1 MNWTTPVDIR
11 SQITRLW
18 DRGVLLAH
26 LAGAESSF
34 PLRLN
39 LRKPT
44 SAQLTEHF
52 HEVRRWI
59 AELDRGA
66 KQYRLVMRTINHR
79 ILGANSVP
87 AEIWIDTLDDALAF
101 IGRTRDAQRFAVL
114 VQHTAT
120 SHPRLV
126 SWLARKPL
134 AGLELSDEWPRLLLI
149 VQWLQNNPRPGIYLR
164 QVDIPGVHSK
174 FIETHRSVLA
184 ELFDLV
190 MPEAAVDTSARGV
203 AGFCK
208 RYGFRDKPV
217 RIRFR
222 ILDAHLGILASRY
235 MPSAGAEQDLTLTGD
250 AFALLDLPVKN
261 VFITENE
268 INFLTFPVVAESMVI
283 FGAGYGFDI
292 LAQATWLQRKELY
305 YWGDIDTHGFAI
317 LDQFRSHFPAAHSFL
332 MDRSTLLAHSHSWG
346 NEPKPESRKLSRLL
360 PEEQALYA
368 DLCKGRIDS
377 NLRLEQEH
385 IGYEWVAQ
393 AVNNVSDNS

>member
-1 MNWTTPVDIR
+1 
-11 SQITRLW
+11 
-18 DRGVLLAH
+18 VLLAH

-39 LRKPT
+39 LKKPT
-44 SAQLTEHF
+44 SSQLAEHF
-52 HEVRRWI
+52 QEVRGWI

-87 AEIWIDTLDDALAF
+87 AEIWIDTPDDALAL
-101 IGRTRDAQRFAVL
+101 IGRTRDAQRFAAL
-114 VQHTAT
+114 VQQTET
-120 SHPRLV
+120 SQPRLV
-126 SWLARKPL
+126 SWLARRPL
-134 AGLELSDEWPRLLLI
+134 AGLELADEWQRLLNI

-174 FIETHRSVLA
+174 FIEMHRGVLA

-222 ILDAHLGILASRY
+222 ILDAQLDILAIRDI
-235 MPSAGAEQDLTLTGD
+235 PGADAEQDITLTGD
-250 AFALLDLPVKN
+250 AFALLDLPVTN

-268 INFLTFPVVAESMVI
+268 INFLTFPAVAESIVI

-292 LAQATWLQRKELY
+292 LAQATWMHPKNLY

-317 LDQFRSHFPAAHSFL
+317 LDQFRAHFPAAHSFL
-332 MDRSTLLAHSHSWG
+332 MDRETLLAHSLSWG
-346 NEPKPESRKLSRLL
+346 NEPKPESRKLTRLRA
-360 PEEQALYA
+360 EEQTLYE
-368 DLCKGRIDS
+368 DLCEGRIGD
-377 NLRLEQEH
+377 NLRLEQEY
-385 IGYEWVAQ
+385 IGYEWVEQ
-393 AVNNVSDNS
+393 AVKRVYYAV